1 MVNLSLINQS
11 PSKICSIDASTNS
24 IAFALFED
32 KKLIMHGK
40 IKFAGNNT
48 YQKVQDANRK
58 LSAFFKSFAK
68 GNVIVI
74 EHTVFM
80 NSPKTVSDLALVQG
94 AIIGAAGINKI
105 PVAGSVNPVTWQ
117 SFIGNKVLS
126 KIEKKELADGN
137 PGKSVAWYKAR
148 EREMRKQKTINFVNT
163 YYDKNIN
170 DDDVADAIAIGY
182 WAINNWEKVDKDAN
196 G

>member
-1 MVNLSLINQS
+1 MVNLSLINQP
-11 PSKICSIDASTNS
+11 PSKLLSIDASTNS
-24 IAFALFED
+24 IAFAIFEN
-32 KKLIMHGK
+32 KKLTMNGK
-40 IKFAGNNT
+40 IKFEGNNV
-48 YQKVQDANRK
+48 YQKVQDATRK
-58 LSAFFKSFAK
+58 LSSFLKSAK
-68 GNVIVI
+68 GCTIVI

-126 KIEKKELADGN
+126 KIEKKELSDAN
-137 PGKSVAWYKAR
+137 PGKSIAWYKAR

-163 YYDKNIN
+163 YYDKAIT
-170 DDDVADAIAIGY
+170 DDDVADAIAIGH
-182 WAINNWEKVDKDAN
+182 WAINNWEKVDKNTN

>member
-1 MVNLSLINQS
+1 MVNLGQINKK
-11 PSKICSIDASTNS
+11 PKNILAIDASTNS
-24 IAFALFED
+24 IAFALFDD

-58 LSAFFKSFAK
+58 LSVFFKEFAK
-68 GNVIVI
+68 GTVIVI

-117 SFIGNKVLS
+117 SFIGNKVLT
-126 KIEKKELADGN
+126 KLEKKELADAN

-148 EREMRKQKTINFVNT
+148 EREMRKQKTINFINT
-163 YYDKNIN
+163 YYDKNVN

-182 WAINNWEKVDKDAN
+182 WAINNWEKVDKNAN

>member
-1 MVNLSLINQS
+1 MVNLSLINQP
-11 PSKICSIDASTNS
+11 PSKICSIDASTNN
-24 IAFALFED
+24 IAFALFD
-32 KKLIMHGK
+32 NKKLIMHGK
-40 IKFAGNNT
+40 ISFSGKNV
-48 YQKVQDANRK
+48 YQKVQDASRK
-58 LSAFFKSFAK
+58 LSVFFESFGK
-68 GNVIVI
+68 GSVIVI

-94 AIIGAAGINKI
+94 AIIGAAGINRI

-117 SFIGNKVLS
+117 SFIGNKVLT
-126 KIEKKELADGN
+126 KLEKKELADAN

-163 YYDKNIN
+163 YYDKNVN

>member
-24 IAFALFED
+24 IAFALFEN

-40 IKFAGNNT
+40 IKFTGNNT
-48 YQKVQDANRK
+48 YQKVQDASRK
-58 LSAFFKSFAK
+58 LSVFFESFAK

-80 NSPKTVSDLALVQG
+80 NSPKTVADLALVQG

-126 KIEKKELADGN
+126 KIEKKELADAN

-163 YYDKNIN
+163 YYDKNVN

-182 WAINNWEKVDKDAN
+182 WAINNWEKVDKNTN